1 VTSTADIVSQLYCS
15 QKSTPSRSELM
26 IDLEFHQ
33 HVRISSMFKSLT
45 LSFLLAILT
54 CPSWGQTAETLP
66 DAPTVQDTQPSAHN
80 FAMKAQHVP
89 PQATVG
95 VFDRHFTIAALAL
108 VASSVFDAEM
118 ILRCEPKACQAVPA
132 ALRSRAS
139 IYSIAIP
146 ADIGVAYISSRLRRT
161 RYDRMWYVPMLVG
174 TVGNVVY
181 GVHAAQ
187 CGGNGCLYFSG
198 NPR

>member
-1 VTSTADIVSQLYCS
+1 
-15 QKSTPSRSELM
+15 M
-26 IDLEFHQ
+26 INLTFHQ
-33 HVRISSMFKSLT
+33 HVRISSVFNSLT

-66 DAPTVQDTQPSAHN
+66 DAPTVQDTQPSAPK
-80 FAMKAQHVP
+80 FVMKAQRVP

-95 VFDRHFTIAALAL
+95 VFDRHFTIATLAL
-108 VASSVFDAEM
+108 IGSSVFNAEM
-118 ILRCEPKACQAVPA
+118 ILRCEPKACLAVPA
-132 ALRSRAS
+132 VLRSRGV

-146 ADIGVAYISSRLRRT
+146 ADLGVAYISSRLRGT
-161 RYDRMWYVPMLVG
+161 RYDRMWYVPILVG

-181 GVHAAQ
+181 GAHAAQ

-198 NPR
+198 NAR

>member
-1 VTSTADIVSQLYCS
+1 
-15 QKSTPSRSELM
+15 M
-26 IDLEFHQ
+26 INLAFHQ
-33 HVRISSMFKSLT
+33 HVRTSFMFKSLT

-66 DAPTVQDTQPSAHN
+66 DAPTIQDTQPSAQN
-80 FAMKAQHVP
+80 FVMKAQHVP

-95 VFDRHFTIAALAL
+95 AFDRHFTIAALAL
-108 VASSVFDAEM
+108 IASSVFNAEM

-132 ALRSRAS
+132 VLRSRGI

-146 ADIGVAYISSRLRRT
+146 ADIGVAYISSRLRRP
-161 RYDRMWYVPMLVG
+161 RYYRMWYVPMLVG

-181 GVHAAQ
+181 GAHAAQ
-187 CGGNGCLYFSG
+187 CGGNGCVYFSG